1 MRKWVFIGMAIL
13 VLGGIIGAL
22 GLRATEVNLY
32 EVKSASIKQV
42 VNETG
47 IVQASSQVNVFAI
60 ENGMVEELLVE
71 IGDLVSKGDVLLT
84 LSNPD
89 LSLQED
95 TYKISLLQT
104 EQTYDM
110 LQAELEG
117 IKLDF
122 AEAKNNYKRLEK
134 LYNSGAISKVEL
146 EGARLSK
153 DKHEASYNRQ
163 LNSIKQAEEQI
174 SIAQKALN
182 NINAKAANLII
193 TSPLEG
199 TVVKLPVK
207 EGQYVMVSEK
217 LAEVASLNQMEIKA
231 EILSDDMADI
241 KIGQKVNISAPI
253 LKDAILAG
261 ELINIY
267 PQAEEKLSALG
278 IVQHRVPVIITLPE
292 SDILK
297 IGYEVKIAIETLT
310 KNNLIV
316 IPREAIIY
324 KDNDL
329 KQVMLVDEKNRVS
342 YVDIVTGLADRVN
355 IEVISG
361 LVEGQKIVLD
371 ASNPM
376 KEGEKVK
383 NH

>member
-13 VLGGIIGAL
+13 VLGGIIVAL
-22 GLRATEVNLY
+22 ILTATEVNLY
-32 EVKSASIKQV
+32 EVKSASIKQM

-95 TYKISLLQT
+95 TYKISLIQT

>member
-1 MRKWVFIGMAIL
+1 
-13 VLGGIIGAL
+13 
-22 GLRATEVNLY
+22 
-32 EVKSASIKQV
+32 
-42 VNETG
+42 
-47 IVQASSQVNVFAI
+47 AI
-60 ENGMVEELLVE
+60 ENGKVEEQLVE

>member
-1 MRKWVFIGMAIL
+1 MRKWVFIGIAIL

>member
-13 VLGGIIGAL
+13 VLGGIIVAL
-22 GLRATEVNLY
+22 ILTATEVNLY
-32 EVKSASIKQV
+32 EVKSASIKQM